1 MKNVFKNWGVYM
13 THIES
18 LTQTDSQA
26 KRMSELQDFLRRWK
40 QAKYIIHIAIY
51 LDVLAPIR
59 QFSLSFQQNQHNPVK
74 AVKRIKDFTWTMAKL
89 TLLIDQSLESN
100 TDSLTFYFTNVY
112 LQILKKNQLKVK
124 PNMPTKI
131 LFFISSNLQSQLSK
145 IFVKK

>member
-1 MKNVFKNWGVYM
+1 M
-13 THIES
+13 THTES
-18 LTQTDSQA
+18 LTLTDSQA
-26 KRMSELQDFLRRWK
+26 KMRNQLQGFLHRCK

-51 LDVLAPIR
+51 LNVLAPIR
-59 QFSLSFQQNQHNPVK
+59 QLSLSFQQNQHNPVK

-100 TDSLTFYFTNVY
+100 TGSLTFYFTNVY

-145 IFVKK
+145 IFIKKRLVQSQML

>member
-1 MKNVFKNWGVYM
+1 M
-13 THIES
+13 THTES
-18 LTQTDSQA
+18 LTLTDSQA
-26 KRMSELQDFLRRWK
+26 KMRSQLQGFLHRCK
-40 QAKYIIHIAIY
+40 QAKYIIHIALY
-51 LDVLAPIR
+51 LNVLAPIR
-59 QFSLSFQQNQHNPVK
+59 QLSLSFQQNQHSPVK

-100 TDSLTFYFTNVY
+100 TSSSTFYFTNVY

-145 IFVKK
+145 IFIKK